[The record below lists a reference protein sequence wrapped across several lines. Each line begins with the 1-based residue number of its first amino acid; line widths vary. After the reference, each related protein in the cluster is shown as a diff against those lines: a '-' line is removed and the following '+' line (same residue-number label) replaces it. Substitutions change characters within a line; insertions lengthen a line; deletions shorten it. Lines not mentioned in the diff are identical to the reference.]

1 VSGRTVFVTGAYG
14 LLGSWLAKA
23 LLARGDRVIA
33 LRYDDAPSAL
43 RLEGAEADC
52 TVVRGSVTDGALM
65 LRALEEHGVD
75 TVFHLA
81 AQTLVGA
88 AREDPAATFDAN
100 VRGTWSVL
108 EASRRLQI
116 PRTVVAA
123 SDKAYGPQPD
133 LPYREDTPLL
143 ARYPY
148 EASKAAADL
157 VARSYFHT
165 YGVPVAVT
173 RFANLYGGGDP
184 NASRLVPEAVA
195 AALAGRAPV
204 LRSDG
209 SPERDWLY
217 VEDGVAAYLAIA
229 DALEAA
235 PAAAAGEAFNAGSGI
250 PVSVL
255 DVVAAVCAA
264 AGAQVVPDVRGDGV
278 PAGEIDRQ
286 FVDAAKLRALT
297 GWAPQ
302 VGLDEGLARTVD
314 WYRERPGF
322 LGP

>member
-1 VSGRTVFVTGAYG
+1 MSGRTVFVTGAYG

-23 LLARGDRVIA
+23 LLARGDHVVA
-33 LRYDDAPSAL
+33 LAYGDLPSAL
-43 RLEGAEADC
+43 TLEGTEAQC
-52 TVVRGSVTDGALM
+52 AVVRGSVTDAALM
-65 LRALEEHGVD
+65 LETIERHGVD

-81 AQTLVGA
+81 AQTLVGP

-108 EASRRLQI
+108 DACRRLDV

-133 LPYREDTPLL
+133 LPYREDAALL
-143 ARYPY
+143 PRYPY

-184 NASRLVPEAVA
+184 NRSRLVPEAVG

-229 DALEAA
+229 DALDTA
-235 PAAAAGEAFNAGSGI
+235 PGRARGEAFNAGSGAPI
-250 PVSVL
+250 SVL
-255 DVVAAVCAA
+255 DVVTAVCAA
-264 AGAQVVPDVRGDGV
+264 AGADVAPDIRGAGV
-278 PAGEIDRQ
+278 PPGEIDRQ
-286 FVDAAKLRALT
+286 YVDASKLRSLT
-297 GWAPQ
+297 GWVPQ
-302 VGLDEGLARTVD
+302 VGLEEGLARTVA
-314 WYRERPGF
+314 WYREHPG
-322 LGP
+322 LLA